1 MDAPGELIAA
11 AVLAQQL
18 ERERLATQ
26 AAERELAKAR
36 QELIRISQTLTA
48 RVDELEDERALTL
61 HLASTDGL
69 TGLLNRGAFAAALI
83 ERLEAAQ
90 AAGASVAL
98 LVIDLDR
105 FKTLNDSLGH
115 HAGDQLLIEI
125 GLRLRSTAL
134 PGDVACRLGGDEF
147 CLLVQ
152 AGSLED
158 VQRVATRVLDATRAQ
173 LSLPQHPPRIC
184 PVSVGACL
192 VDAGHDWGDWYAQ
205 ADEALYLA
213 KRQGGNRAQW
223 REVAASART

>member
-36 QELIRISQTLTA
+36 QELLRISQTLTA

-134 PGDVACRLGGDEF
+134 PGDVVCRLGGDEF
-147 CLLVQ
+147 ALVTS
-152 AGSLED
+152 GENL
-158 VQRVATRVLDATRAQ
+158 RKRADDITKMMTQ
-173 LSLPQHPPRIC
+173 NQNI
-184 PVSVGACL
+184 
-192 VDAGHDWGDWYAQ
+192 
-205 ADEALYLA
+205 
-213 KRQGGNRAQW
+213 
-223 REVAASART
+223 